1 MRAEL
6 PMSTALKAINN
17 LRQIAREGFILP
29 GTAICG
35 VYGSL
40 EALRLTAKVLGLR
53 AVFVN
58 AAGYFPLLATFP
70 RIPLTWSKAVETTD
84 PGRW

>member
-35 VYGSL
+35 VYGGL
-40 EALRLTAKVLGLR
+40 EALRLTAKVLELR
-53 AVFVN
+53 AVLVN

-70 RIPLTWSKAVETTD
+70 RTPLTCSKAVETTD

>member
-1 MRAEL
+1 MQAEL
-6 PMSTALKAINN
+6 PRSTALKAINN

-35 VYGSL
+35 GYGGL
-40 EALRLTAKVLGLR
+40 EALRLTAKVLGLGT
-53 AVFVN
+53 VFVH
-58 AAGYFPLLATFP
+58 AAGDFTLLVTFP
-70 RIPLTWSKAVETTD
+70 CTPFTWSPAVETTD

>member
-1 MRAEL
+1 
-6 PMSTALKAINN
+6 MSTALKAINN

-35 VYGSL
+35 VYGGL

-53 AVFVN
+53 TVFVN

-70 RIPLTWSKAVETTD
+70 CTPFTWSKAGETTD

>member
-1 MRAEL
+1 MQAEL

-17 LRQIAREGFILP
+17 LRQITREGFA

-35 VYGSL
+35 VYGGL

-53 AVFVN
+53 TVFVN

-70 RIPLTWSKAVETTD
+70 CTPFTWSKAGETTD